1 LVLVRHLRGRLE
13 RVLNKR
19 SVRDV
24 LAYLWRSTKM
34 ILEQKTG
41 LPDSTKVFRSWDGI
55 LVETCELMFGGL
67 VTMSTEWANS
77 RKN

>member
-67 VTMSTEWANS
+67 VTMSTELANS